1 MQKLYLFTIILVFKS
16 SVLNA
21 QYGRNWIDKGIE
33 DPFTKEYFVKP
44 LIDEL
49 KKTFPYSEPEIIKEI
64 EDILSNKRLL
74 SFFSSRAEYKK
85 IKDKYFKVGNYIYYP
100 DNSIASDMKNGVFKD
115 FKSFKKSENY
125 ELKRYGIKKKPE
137 QEKVYMTIKKNL
149 TNLANQ
155 VNIYLSEKD
164 YNSDLLD
171 KFIRKY
177 NAYYNKD
184 QSYRAKISEE
194 LEKLLIEKISP
205 NLNAID
211 NILILPKYKVKNNT
225 LDDNE
230 ALKKLLLDKGLVE
243 LNTLFTTYTDGY
255 KSIYPKYS
263 QKLDRRWRDL
273 RSYFDYEEERESD
286 FKTRIFK
293 LWYGNLDNEFAL
305 ENFLKVC
312 GDNVPN
318 KEAFLSEEDTE
329 DELKDVIDIYVR
341 ITPAT
346 KKDKNLLF
354 NNIIINHYGIKIEDL
369 KDIRNE
375 LSAKKEKE
383 EIEKG
388 GFLRD
393 KIFYKIN
400 SEGKFDYIHFKSYLG
415 INRTLNQSQYWG
427 DYEKKNGNIYRV
439 TFMDGKTGVKLPE
452 FEARLSSDKTKL
464 YIGNDKVPYILR
476 DSKGKNCLKQKNTKW
491 YSSDGSESFSTRSW
505 AKWESKI
512 TGGISAKGLLYKISN
527 TKYAFII
534 SNNSWGGKIDNNLV
548 IIRTDNNCNTIYYGS
563 GRKKMTTR

>member
-1 MQKLYLFTIILVFKS
+1 MNKLFFFTTILIFQT

-21 QYGRNWIDKGIE
+21 QYGKNWIEKGIE
-33 DPFTKEYFVKP
+33 DPFTNEYFLKP
-44 LIDEL
+44 LFEEV
-49 KKTFPYSEPEIIKEI
+49 KKENPYTKPQIIKEI
-64 EDILSNKRLL
+64 NEILSNKNLANI
-74 SFFSSRAEYKK
+74 FYNNQYYKK
-85 IKDKYFKVGNYIYYP
+85 NQDNYFKVGNYTYYP
-100 DNSIASDMKNGVFKD
+100 DNSITSDLKNGIFKD
-115 FKSFKKSENY
+115 FKSFKKSEKY
-125 ELKRYGIKKKPE
+125 KLKKNGIKKNSE

-149 TNLANQ
+149 INLANQ
-155 VNIYLSEKD
+155 TNILLSENA
-164 YNSDLLD
+164 YNSDVLD

-177 NAYYNKD
+177 EAYYNKD
-184 QSYRAKISEE
+184 QSYGAKISEE

-211 NILILPKYKVKNNT
+211 NILIHPKYKAKNNT
-225 LDDNE
+225 SDENE

-243 LNTLFTTYTDGY
+243 LNTLFRTYSDGY
-255 KSIYPKYS
+255 KQFVP
-263 QKLDRRWRDL
+263 KLDSKLEKRARDL
-273 RSYFDYEEERESD
+273 RYYFDYEEDRETSYRS
-286 FKTRIFK
+286 RIIK

-312 GDNVPN
+312 GDNVPD
-318 KEAFLSEEDTE
+318 KEAYLSEEDTE
-329 DELKDVIDIYVR
+329 DELKKVIDTYIA
-341 ITPAT
+341 ITPT
-346 KKDKNLLF
+346 SKKDKNLLF
-354 NNIIINHYGIKIEDL
+354 NNIIVNHYGIKIEDL
-369 KDIRNE
+369 NNIRSE
-375 LSAKKEKE
+375 LRTKKEKE

-400 SEGKFDYIHFKSYLG
+400 SQGKFDYIHFMSYLG

-427 DYEKKNGNIYRV
+427 DYEKKSGNIYKV
-439 TFMDGKTGVKLPE
+439 TFKDGKTGIKLPE

-476 DSKGKNCLKQKNTKW
+476 DSKGINCLEKKSSKW
-491 YSSDGSESFSTRSW
+491 YSADGNESFSTISG

-512 TGGISAKGLLYKISN
+512 TGGISASGWLYKISS
-527 TKYAFII
+527 TKYAFVIY
-534 SNNSWGGKIDNNLV
+534 NTSWGGKIDNNLV